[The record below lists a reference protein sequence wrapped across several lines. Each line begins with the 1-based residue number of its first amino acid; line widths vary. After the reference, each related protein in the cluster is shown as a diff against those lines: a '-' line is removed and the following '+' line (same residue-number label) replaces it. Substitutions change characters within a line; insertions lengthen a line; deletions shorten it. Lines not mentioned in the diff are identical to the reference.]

1 MSRYLTQ
8 RLLSM
13 VVTLIGTSMVV
24 FLLVRLVPGTIV
36 DQWLGIETV
45 HSEAD
50 VERIRAYFGLDQPV
64 PLQYLHWIAGVLHG
78 DLAESFRTSIPVST
92 LIVTAL
98 PVTAEL
104 AFGAVLVA
112 VVIGISAGVIAALRQ
127 NQPVDSALRLLAL
140 AALSIPAFWLGTM
153 LILVFSLYFRWAAPV
168 TWVSPLDD
176 LGANIRIMALP
187 ILTLGTAASAGI
199 QRYTR
204 VSVLEVM
211 RHDYIRTARAKGLPE
226 RRVVVGHALKNSLIP
241 VVTIVGLELGGLLGG
256 AAVTEQVFTLPG
268 VGRLVLDGI
277 YGRDYPIVQGTV
289 LLIATTFIVLNFA
302 VDVLYAFLNPRIRYS

>member
-1 MSRYLTQ
+1 
-8 RLLSM
+8 
-13 VVTLIGTSMVV
+13 
-24 FLLVRLVPGTIV
+24 
-36 DQWLGIETV
+36 
-45 HSEAD
+45 
-50 VERIRAYFGLDQPV
+50 
-64 PLQYLHWIAGVLHG
+64 
-78 DLAESFRTSIPVST
+78 
-92 LIVTAL
+92 
-98 PVTAEL
+98 
-104 AFGAVLVA
+104 
-112 VVIGISAGVIAALRQ
+112 
-127 NQPVDSALRLLAL
+127 
-140 AALSIPAFWLGTM
+140 
-153 LILVFSLYFRWAAPV
+153 LYFRWAAPV

-176 LGANIRIMALP
+176 LGANLRIMALP
-187 ILTLGTAASAGI
+187 IMTLGTAASAGI

-211 RHDYIRTARAKGLPE
+211 RHDYIRTARAKGLRE
-226 RRVVVGHALKNSLIP
+226 RRVVIGHALKNSLIP